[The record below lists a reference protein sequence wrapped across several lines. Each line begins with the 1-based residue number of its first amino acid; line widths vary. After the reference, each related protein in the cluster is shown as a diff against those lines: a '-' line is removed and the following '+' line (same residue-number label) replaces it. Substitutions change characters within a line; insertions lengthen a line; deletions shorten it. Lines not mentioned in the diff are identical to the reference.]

1 MARMTDASTPLDTK
15 RSLWA
20 AVLVGI
26 GVMAALDE
34 IVFHQLL
41 QWHHFFDFSTPA
53 LGIVSDGLL
62 HAGEL
67 LAVVIG
73 LFMLLDLSQR
83 QHLSIAW
90 AKAGFFL
97 GMGGFQLFD
106 GLINHKILRLHQI
119 RYGVDPLMY
128 DLVWNAFAIVFL
140 LIGVWFLRRART
152 QPAR

>member
-1 MARMTDASTPLDTK
+1 MTHEANSNTPFDAR
-15 RSLWA
+15 RSRWA

-53 LGIVSDGLL
+53 FGILSDGLL
-62 HAGEL
+62 HAFEL
-67 LAVVIG
+67 LAVVVG
-73 LFMLLDLSQR
+73 VFLLLDLSQR
-83 QHLSIAW
+83 KRLSVAW

-106 GLINHKILRLHQI
+106 GVINHKLLRLHQI

-128 DLVWNAFAIVFL
+128 DLVWNAFALLFL
-140 LIGVWFLRRART
+140 LIGAWLWRRARI
-152 QPAR
+152 AR

>member
-1 MARMTDASTPLDTK
+1 MANYSTSSGFDTK

-26 GVMAALDE
+26 GVMAGVDE

-41 QWHHFFDFSTPA
+41 QWHHFFDFSTPT
-53 LGIVSDGLL
+53 LGIISDGLL

-67 LAVVIG
+67 LAIVVG
-73 LFMLLDLSQR
+73 VFMLLDLSQR
-83 QHLSIAW
+83 KRLAIPW

-119 RYGVDPLMY
+119 RYGVDPLLY
-128 DLVWNAFAIVFL
+128 DVVWNGAAIVL
-140 LIGVWFLRRART
+140 LLVGVWLYRHAKRLGHR
-152 QPAR
+152 

>member
-1 MARMTDASTPLDTK
+1 MKNDAHTLQNAR

-20 AVLVGI
+20 AVLVGV

-53 LGIVSDGLL
+53 FGILSDGLL
-62 HAGEL
+62 HAFEL
-67 LAVVIG
+67 LAVVVG
-73 LFMLLDLSQR
+73 VSLLLDLSQR
-83 QHLSIAW
+83 GWLCVAW

-97 GMGGFQLFD
+97 GMGSFQLFD
-106 GLINHKILRLHQI
+106 GIINHKILRLHQI

-128 DLVWNAFAIVFL
+128 DLTWNAFAIGFL
-140 LIGVWFLRRART
+140 LIGFWLLRRARSGS
-152 QPAR
+152 RR

>member
-1 MARMTDASTPLDTK
+1 MTYDVNKSEIHDIK
-15 RSLWA
+15 RSRWA

-26 GVMAALDE
+26 GAMAALDE

-53 LGIVSDGLL
+53 FGILSDGLL
-62 HAGEL
+62 HAFEL
-67 LAVVIG
+67 LAVVVG
-73 LFMLLDLSQR
+73 VFLLLDLSQR
-83 QHLSIAW
+83 GRLSIAW
-90 AKAGFFL
+90 VKAGFFL

-128 DLVWNAFAIVFL
+128 DLVWNAFAIGFL
-140 LIGVWFLRRART
+140 LIGAWCWRRARAL
-152 QPAR
+152 PAR

>member
-1 MARMTDASTPLDTK
+1 MTNTTDSARTFDTR
-15 RSLWA
+15 RSLWG

-53 LGIVSDGLL
+53 FGLLSDGLL

-67 LAVVIG
+67 LAMVVG
-73 LFMLLDLSQR
+73 VFMLLDLSQR
-83 QHLSIAW
+83 RCLSIAW
-90 AKAGFFL
+90 AKAGVFL

-106 GLINHKILRLHQI
+106 GLINHKVLRLHQI

-128 DLVWNAFAIVFL
+128 DLVWNAIALVFL
-140 LIGVWFLRRART
+140 LIGVWFWRRART
-152 QPAR
+152 RSAR